1 MQFQFAISPATYVVT
16 DLGDKAPLPGHPGF
30 VSHKSCTLQNGHKSS
45 IFTKESE
52 AIAIGQ
58 GTFIEATVDGIHK
71 VLVSMPAF
79 HALKGSA
86 APDKPAQDAK
96 YTGGQPAQQ
105 QAAEKPKDYPWATET
120 LPAGE
125 HHKKILILDIKPA
138 INKDGVRMTNEYQ
151 GKVAYK
157 FNVTFALDGVKR
169 TAIIDSSSEID
180 PMIPQSGEVDI
191 IIKVTPA
198 QREGGKPFYAL
209 KKPKSGGGG
218 FGGGS
223 APADPALVLLAGIVS
238 NPSIDSDQWELKLLK
253 AINTLNAVKSSLSKL
268 VGGSK

>member
-1 MQFQFAISPATYVVT
+1 MDIKFEKAPTEVFIKNIGDRSDSKRPGYFVYHDAETHEGELITVLCHGVYEPATQFVKGVIAGKT
-16 DLGDKAPLPGHPGF
+16 FHFPLPTY
-30 VSHKSCTLQNGHKSS
+30 HK
-45 IFTKESE
+45 
-52 AIAIGQ
+52 
-58 GTFIEATVDGIHK
+58 
-71 VLVSMPAF
+71 
-79 HALKGSA
+79 LKGSA
-86 APDKPAQDAK
+86 TPDKPAQDAK
-96 YTGGQPAQQ
+96 YTGGQPAPPAQ
-105 QAAEKPKDYPWATET
+105 QAAEKPKDYPWATEA

-180 PMIPQSGEVDI
+180 PMIPQTGEVDI

-238 NPSIDSDQWELKLLK
+238 NPNIKIADWESALLT
-253 AINTLNAVKSSLSKL
+253 AISALNSAKKSL
-268 VGGSK
+268 GGSK